1 MGGPDAAATGVLAR
15 AARALAIAGGLL
27 LVAAMAVT
35 VASVIRA
42 AFGRPILGDTEI
54 VEMLV
59 GVAIAWF
66 MPWCQVRGA
75 HIRLEVFTARAP
87 LSVRRRLDATASL
100 LVALVVAVLAWRL
113 IQGGIDAFDRG
124 RETMFLQLPFW
135 WGFGAAAIGML
146 LWAAAAASQAVAW
159 LGFGRARARA

>member
-1 MGGPDAAATGVLAR
+1 MGGPDAAATGLLAR

-35 VASVIRA
+35 VASVTRA

-75 HIRLEVFTARAP
+75 HIRLDVFTARAP
-87 LSVRRRLDATASL
+87 LSIRRRLDAVASL
-100 LVALVVAVLAWRL
+100 LVALVVTVLAWRL
-113 IQGGIDAFDRG
+113 IQGGLDAFDRG
-124 RETMFLQLPFW
+124 RETMFLQLPYW
-135 WGFGAAAIGML
+135 WGYGAAAIGML
-146 LWAAAAASQAVAW
+146 FWAAAATKQAFAGLWVSGA
-159 LGFGRARARA
+159 GPRA